1 MKPDGVST
9 RFNEQDILN
18 SINNTMGR
26 DRVPNVNHVLIG
38 GASMEGSADVV
49 KRRIIRMCDEI
60 RKYDP
65 DMPIYLMC
73 LPPSRMEDMDDYRKA
88 GVTEVG
94 FNIEIFSP
102 EIARRYMPGKS
113 GLTLSRYITALRY
126 ATHVWVKPG
135 SVRSAL
141 IVGLEPVEKT
151 LEAVELLA
159 SLGVSPILSIFRP
172 VPGTDLENIMPLS
185 SEELY
190 DIVEKAFRICERY
203 GVELGPD
210 CIDCQNNTLSAPHSV
225 LINTFGNQP

>member
-1 MKPDGVST
+1 
-9 RFNEQDILN
+9 
-18 SINNTMGR
+18 
-26 DRVPNVNHVLIG
+26 
-38 GASMEGSADVV
+38 
-49 KRRIIRMCDEI
+49 
-60 RKYDP
+60 
-65 DMPIYLMC
+65 
-73 LPPSRMEDMDDYRKA
+73 
-88 GVTEVG
+88 
-94 FNIEIFSP
+94 
-102 EIARRYMPGKS
+102 MPGKS
-113 GLTLSRYITALRY
+113 SLTLSRYITALRY

-210 CIDCQNNTLSAPHSV
+210 CIDCQNNTLSAPHSI